1 MGNLSNVSISDE
13 QIKEHFQEFGKV
25 VEMYRPSGPRVY
37 NAALPVCKAAY
48 CFVTFD
54 RESTAEMLI
63 KKGSATVAGQVVE
76 IGRALESKVI

>member
-13 QIKEHFQEFGKV
+13 QIKEHFQEYGNV
-25 VEMYRPSGPRVY
+25 VELYRPVNS
-37 NAALPVCKAAY
+37 AARPVSKAAY

-63 KKGSATVAGQVVE
+63 KKGSSTVAGQVVE
-76 IGRALESKVI
+76 IGRALESKVR

>member
-1 MGNLSNVSISDE
+1 MGNLSNVCIADE
-13 QIKEHFQEFGKV
+13 QIKEYFQEFGNV
-25 VEMYRPSGPRVY
+25 VQVYRPSGPQVY
-37 NAALPVCKAAY
+37 SAARPVCKAAY

-76 IGRALESKVI
+76 IGRALESKVR